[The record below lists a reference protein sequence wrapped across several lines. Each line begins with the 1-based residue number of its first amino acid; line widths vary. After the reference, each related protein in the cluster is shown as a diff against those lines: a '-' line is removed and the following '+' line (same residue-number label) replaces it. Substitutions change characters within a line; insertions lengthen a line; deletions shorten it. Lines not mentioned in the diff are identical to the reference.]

1 MPTTMN
7 SQITNLDYNTA
18 VEKGKKMLKIMH
30 GGSAV
35 TQSPY
40 FTPEEVGA
48 MGYKRTTRPRSVSG
62 LSKKLDSLGI
72 QGSNSHFIN
81 VTDDYTKDVI
91 TGETFAGASEVRFMS
106 DINVEAGILV
116 VNYSYSPTHK
126 AKALTSLATALLPS
140 LKYWSDIAFH
150 QWAHSVHTQEKE
162 VHNLKFIMRENIS
175 NEDTLAV
182 IHSILDAS
190 PPQSQAC
197 TRSGLYLDMNSVHAI
212 ALLGT
217 AHGAGVAW
225 LLAQH
230 RDQLGRKVIAGI
242 RIFYSDEPP
251 EGDRALNL
259 LFYLRDASASK
270 KPIEKL

>member
-1 MPTTMN
+1 MN
-7 SQITNLDYNTA
+7 SQISNLDYNTA

-35 TQSPY
+35 TQSPH
-40 FTPEEVGA
+40 FTPGEVGA

-72 QGSNSHFIN
+72 EDSNSHFMH
-81 VTDDYTKDVI
+81 VTDDYTKDII
-91 TGETFAGASEVRFMS
+91 TGETLAGVSEVRFMS

-126 AKALTSLATALLPS
+126 AKALKSLATALLPS
-140 LKYWSDIAFH
+140 LKHWSDIAFH
-150 QWAHSVHTQEKE
+150 QWAHSQHPQEG
-162 VHNLKFIMRENIS
+162 VRNLKFIMRENIS

-182 IHSILDAS
+182 VNSILDAS
-190 PPQSQAC
+190 HRQSQDC
-197 TRSGLYLDMNSVHAI
+197 TPSGLYLDMNSDHAI

-217 AHGAGVAW
+217 AHGAGVSW

-230 RDQLGRKVIAGI
+230 RDQLGHKVIAGI

-251 EGDRALNL
+251 DHGRAPTCSSTFVTRVRVGDLSRSCEE
-259 LFYLRDASASK
+259 RS
-270 KPIEKL
+270 

>member
-1 MPTTMN
+1 MPTTSN
-7 SQITNLDYNTA
+7 SQISNLDYNTA

-35 TQSPY
+35 TQSPF
-40 FTPEEVGA
+40 FTPGEVGA

-62 LSKKLDSLGI
+62 LSRKLDSLGI
-72 QGSNSHFIN
+72 QVSNSHFTN

-91 TGETFAGASEVRFMS
+91 TGETLAGASEVRFMS

-116 VNYSYSPTHK
+116 VNYSYSPTYK
-126 AKALTSLATALLPS
+126 AEALKSLSTALLPS
-140 LKYWSDIAFH
+140 LKHWSDIAFH
-150 QWAHSVHTQEKE
+150 QWAHYELDQEE
-162 VHNLKFIMRENIS
+162 VHDLKFIMRENIS
-175 NEDTLAV
+175 NEDTLA
-182 IHSILDAS
+182 IINNILDAS
-190 PPQSQAC
+190 PRQSQAY
-197 TRSGLYLDMNSVHAI
+197 TRSGLYLDMNSDHAI

>member
-1 MPTTMN
+1 MTDSPI
-7 SQITNLDYNTA
+7 SDLDYKSA
-18 VEKGKKMLKIMH
+18 MEKGRKLLKMIH
-30 GGSAV
+30 SEFTV

-40 FTPEEVGA
+40 LTRGEVRA
-48 MGYKRTTRPRSVSG
+48 LGYKRTTRSRSVSD
-62 LSKKLDSLGI
+62 LTKKLDSLGI

-81 VTDDYTKDVI
+81 VIDDYTKDVI
-91 TGETFAGASEVRFMS
+91 TGETLVSLSDVRFMS
-106 DINVEAGILV
+106 DINLEAGILIA
-116 VNYSYSPTHK
+116 NYSYSPTYK
-126 AKALTSLATALLPS
+126 AKELKSLAAALLPS
-140 LKYWSDIAFH
+140 LKHWSDIAFH
-150 QWAHSVHTQEKE
+150 QWAHSQHPEEE
-162 VHNLKFIMRENIS
+162 VRDLKFIMRETIA

-182 IHSILDAS
+182 VDSILDAS
-190 PPQSQAC
+190 PHQSQAC
-197 TRSGLYLDMNSVHAI
+197 TRSGLYLDMNSDHAI

-230 RDQLGRKVIAGI
+230 RDQLGHKVIAGI
-242 RIFYSDEPP
+242 TIFYSGEPP